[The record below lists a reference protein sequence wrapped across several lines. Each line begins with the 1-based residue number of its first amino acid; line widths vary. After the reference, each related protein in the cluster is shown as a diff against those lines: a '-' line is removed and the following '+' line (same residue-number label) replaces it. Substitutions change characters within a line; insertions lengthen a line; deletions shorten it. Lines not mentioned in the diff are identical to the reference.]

1 MAAVLYPL
9 LFFSG
14 LYYPVQLLPGVL
26 QDISHYTPLG
36 AAVQAM
42 QASMN
47 VGFPS
52 VTPLLVLVAYALVFG
67 FVAKRFFRW
76 E

>member
-1 MAAVLYPL
+1 
-9 LFFSG
+9 
-14 LYYPVQLLPGVL
+14 
-26 QDISHYTPLG
+26 
-36 AAVQAM
+36 
-42 QASMN
+42 
-47 VGFPS
+47 